1 MAQSKSEAMMD
12 YLKILQS
19 AAQGVPAVL
28 ARLYSVAVTMFG
40 FLGAA
45 IYWITIPLRYPA
57 YYAFALA
64 SRVVSVLLSP
74 LWFTWRLFSGT
85 TLMVLN
91 FVSGLK
97 MLFNFLT
104 CAIIVGLLAG
114 FTVHGISRL
123 IAMLLRV
130 DPSQRKIVAEVVP
143 PSGPS
148 PPQQQHY
155 PTQNGVSLQK
165 QQQQKKLPEQQKS
178 IMNRRLGP
186 GTQLFQGQRIDYEDI
201 TGFDDNDDDMLQD
214 DYYYVEANDGDGES
228 LAGSSTTGT
237 GRFGDLGTT
246 TTSSESAFNNSTSL
260 RRRGVQK
267 PSPILSFGGSDMYKR
282 DWRSLSSNMKSSA
295 GSRRVGSIKSLLA
308 QTIHEE
314 SSESDSL

>member
-74 LWFTWRLFSGT
+74 PVVHLEA
-85 TLMVLN
+85 VLGHDPDG
-91 FVSGLK
+91 SQLRIRAQDA
-97 MLFNFLT
+97 LQLL
-104 CAIIVGLLAG
+104 GLLAG